1 MDNGLTF
8 EFCNDNRGETI
19 NIFIHGYSAVRC
31 NKNKLSL
38 KQFIPER
45 KKETNIFM
53 FWPSGKIFGDMLK
66 LQNLIKYVAINPMIA
81 LAKFSYDEILQ
92 FKTIESNIPNL
103 TYEFICKLKK
113 FIKDNDLKNTGIN
126 LYGHSL
132 GARLIIET
140 IFKNPD
146 DCKDLKF
153 DNLIFMGGARS
164 LDNIECEN
172 LLSIISGHIYNIH
185 SSSDY
190 VLKFVKPD
198 FEKCIGRHPIQA
210 QPELSYRIK
219 NHPFDFLGH
228 MDYWENI
235 KEIIKYLNLDGAS
248 NSFVAPGHNTFENN
262 PFPAKDVPLYIPIC
276 YASVSEKEI
285 IAKLICLKNSS
296 SISENEKNPIKLTN
310 EIQLMGGDSII
321 NKVRGHGVIYSEIVH
336 DVAEHLNIPDYQNTG
351 FKYLEQSILEK
362 VLNELKKESTSTD
375 ENKKILISKI
385 IQTLYRHSE
394 DGYYHTIHM
403 EAFIKLVELIKKSN
417 LKSLYI
423 SGPAYSITVP
433 LIIIIHHIR
442 IRLINEIGVDF
453 LSV

>member
-1 MDNGLTF
+1 
-8 EFCNDNRGETI
+8 
-19 NIFIHGYSAVRC
+19 
-31 NKNKLSL
+31 
-38 KQFIPER
+38 
-45 KKETNIFM
+45 
-53 FWPSGKIFGDMLK
+53 
-66 LQNLIKYVAINPMIA
+66 
-81 LAKFSYDEILQ
+81 
-92 FKTIESNIPNL
+92 
-103 TYEFICKLKK
+103 
-113 FIKDNDLKNTGIN
+113 
-126 LYGHSL
+126 
-132 GARLIIET
+132 
-140 IFKNPD
+140 
-146 DCKDLKF
+146 
-153 DNLIFMGGARS
+153 MGGARS
-164 LDNIECEN
+164 LDNSECEN
-172 LLSIISGHIYNIH
+172 LLSIISGRIYNIY

-190 VLKFVKPD
+190 VLKLVKPD

-228 MDYWENI
+228 MDYWKNI
-235 KEIIKYLNLDGAS
+235 REIIKYLNLDGAS
-248 NSFVAPGHNTFENN
+248 NSFVAPGYNTFENN

-336 DVAEHLNIPDYQNTG
+336 NVAEHLNIPDYQNTG

-362 VLNELKKESTSTD
+362 VLNELKKESVSTD

-394 DGYYHTIHM
+394 DGYYHTTHM

-417 LKSLYI
+417 LKSLYF